1 MPSLAVR
8 PSLNLVL
15 IVLILLLS
23 GANAFDEELGAMT
36 PDSEEAAIKTQAIRQ
51 SRTSYLLL
59 DSSKI
64 GQTSFIKFAESDQIK
79 LITEKL

>member
-1 MPSLAVR
+1 
-8 PSLNLVL
+8 
-15 IVLILLLS
+15 
-23 GANAFDEELGAMT
+23 MT

-64 GQTSFIKFAESDQIK
+64 GQTSFVKFAESDQIK